1 MKPPPVPP
9 NRDSAPEVVLVTM
22 DLAEQS
28 FSTWSEIEAHL
39 KDVEKQITAIM
50 IRVTGFDFLRDSG
63 RRSRA

>member
-1 MKPPPVPP
+1 
-9 NRDSAPEVVLVTM
+9 M